1 MNSELG
7 IRNSELGKCH
17 PERNAVRRGVE
28 GSIRLVGALV
38 ALVMTFLTACTD
50 YQEEFDNNFAALEYG
65 DIENPEL
72 SSGVD
77 PGSSGGSTIA
87 SSASV
92 SSGADPLSSGTV
104 PASSGAEPLS
114 SGTVPTSSGAEPLS
128 SGTVPTQS
136 SGEQPSSSA
145 ESSSSVESS
154 SSSILPYTPPSGP
167 NYDTLDYNGQK
178 YRTVKIGDQEWMAEN
193 MNAKVDGSA
202 CYRDSSKYCDM
213 YGRLYS
219 WDAAMKVCPEGWRL
233 PDTTDWTI
241 LFDAV
246 GGKATAA
253 THLKAMSGW
262 TSDGNGDDKFG
273 FSAFAAGGSDTGS
286 AVKYA
291 GKGIDA
297 AFWTSEVKNSYDAWG
312 VGMYWADSHPKI
324 EVQTLASNRR
334 SVRCMKD
341 AKPLSSSSVKS
352 SSSSAEP
359 SSSYVPPS
367 GISYGKMTDP
377 STSAFS
383 YRTVEIGNRTWMA
396 ENMAKGGG
404 TLCPGRIQ
412 ENCATYGHLY
422 VWVDTKNLC
431 PEGWSLPSKGEW
443 EELIK
448 SVGGGSAKQAG
459 MALKTTSG
467 WEKNGNGTDKY
478 GFSAL
483 PAGYWSNDGNEYF
496 GLGGAAH
503 FWSQTESGSDSAY
516 GLKMENS
523 VDSAWMSKYSVTG
536 KNYYALSVRC
546 ILDENY
552 FVDNRD
558 GKTYRMVKIGDQTWM
573 AQNLNYKGEG
583 KDTIGYCYGKNS
595 ANCNTYGRLYPIEE
609 TIEKGSVCPGG
620 WHVPSYDEWQTLF
633 DAVGGKDSAAIHLK
647 SKSDWKEDDYDDDV
661 DSRGIDDY
669 GFSALPGGR
678 GAASGS
684 FFDGE
689 KQNAWFFSKT
699 QCQITDCNGEYFTV
713 NFVYSLPSA
722 AFSDFPGTTSVSV
735 RCLKDAE

>member
-77 PGSSGGSTIA
+77 PGSSHGTTPA

-92 SSGADPLSSGTV
+92 SSGAD
-104 PASSGAEPLS
+104 PLS

-233 PDTTDWTI
+233 PDTTDWSI
-241 LFDAV
+241 LFESV

-253 THLKAMSGW
+253 THLKATSGW

-286 AVKYA
+286 DVKYA
-291 GKGIDA
+291 GKEIDA
-297 AFWTSEVKNSYDAWG
+297 AFWTSEVKNSYDAWS
-312 VGMYWADSHPKI
+312 VGMYWDDSYPTI
-324 EVQTLASNRR
+324 DGNLIASRR
-334 SVRCMKD
+334 SVRCIKGE
-341 AKPLSSSSVKS
+341 PSSSSSVNS

-377 STSAFS
+377 STFAFS

-404 TLCPGRIQ
+404 ILCPGGIH

-422 VWVDTKNLC
+422 RWDDAKNLC
-431 PEGWSLPSKGEW
+431 PEGWSLPSKDEW
-443 EELIK
+443 EQLIS

-459 MALKTTSG
+459 KALKTNSG
-467 WEKNGNGTDKY
+467 WKNDGDGTDEY

-483 PAGYWSNDGNEYF
+483 PAGYWSNYSGDGEYY
-496 GLGGAAH
+496 GLEGAAH
-503 FWSQTESGSDSAY
+503 FWSQTEFGSDSAY
-516 GLKMENS
+516 GLKLEYT
-523 VDSAWMSKYSVTG
+523 VDSASMSKYSVTG
-536 KNYYALSVRC
+536 KNDYALSVRC

-558 GKTYRMVKIGDQTWM
+558 GKTYRKVKIGDQTWM

-609 TIEKGSVCPGG
+609 TIEKGSVCPDG
-620 WHVPSYDEWQTLF
+620 WHLPDTTEWFALF
-633 DAVGGKDSAAIHLK
+633 SAVDGKETAATHLN
-647 SKSDWKEDDYDDDV
+647 STSGWTEPGNGDDKF
-661 DSRGIDDY
+661 

-689 KQNAWFFSKT
+689 KQNAWFLSKT
-699 QCQITDCNGEYFTV
+699 QCQITDCEGEYFTA
-713 NFVYSLPSA
+713 NFVYSLPNA